1 MSLSWA
7 LHVEISFKSVQV
19 ANSKHF
25 LGPAICSV
33 HSDMTKK
40 NADLQAHR
48 LWEQVEHM
56 EEKKRNCYFQEK
68 FKNSPVFSL
77 NNNKLCYLHCPFL

>member
-7 LHVEISFKSVQV
+7 LHIEISFKSVQV

-25 LGPAICSV
+25 LGPSICSV
-33 HSDMTKK
+33 YSDMAQK
-40 NADLQAHR
+40 NADLHAHQ

-56 EEKKRNCYFQEK
+56 EEKKRTRYFQ
-68 FKNSPVFSL
+68 
-77 NNNKLCYLHCPFL
+77 